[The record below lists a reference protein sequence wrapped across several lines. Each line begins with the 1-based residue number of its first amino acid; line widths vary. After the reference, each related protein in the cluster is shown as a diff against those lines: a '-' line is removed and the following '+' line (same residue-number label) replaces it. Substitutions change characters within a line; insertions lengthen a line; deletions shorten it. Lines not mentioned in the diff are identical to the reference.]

1 VFARRAIQRFDPKLT
16 DGVFEQAKRFF
27 KLPMEKKLEV
37 DTNLVPKEYVGYHAM
52 ASYNKASRK
61 HNGTVAP
68 LRWGRRGARSTRP
81 ASSLS

>member
-1 VFARRAIQRFDPKLT
+1 
-16 DGVFEQAKRFF
+16 
-27 KLPMEKKLEV
+27 MEKKLEV